1 MPYAKAY
8 AHRAF
13 FFIGSASEGA
23 GARQRG
29 LGGGGAAD
37 GAGRRGAKWKGR
49 GVPEQ
54 QRVRSGPEPL

>member
-13 FFIGSASEGA
+13 FFIGSASEDA
-23 GARQRG
+23 GH
-29 LGGGGAAD
+29 GGGGTAD
-37 GAGRRGAKWKGR
+37 DAERKGR
-49 GVPEQ
+49 GVPDQ